1 MLKGI
6 QHIDLS
12 NQNAPITFYVYI
24 ELLKK
29 NLSNTFSTT
38 SRSCLKQVVFRK
50 IIIKN
55 VVVLQILQ
63 VILQVLQV

>member
-29 NLSNTFSTT
+29 NLSNTFLTT
-38 SRSCLKQVVFRK
+38 SRFRK

-63 VILQVLQV
+63 VILQVLQVWQIA